1 MSLSDVLAAPI
12 PRANYRRVDTSTAI
26 PGLASK
32 RVGRK
37 GDVRFWRLYDEFS
50 REHTELEKLNT
61 PLARQEKGSPAAI
74 AAHEAWQVQLR
85 ITDAVARR
93 IATARTYTLEGMLAK
108 IQVTGFV
115 FDWVGRSF
123 QHDPDAA
130 ANPHWE
136 AAPRHYAPHSEEQ
149 LLIISLR
156 ADLLHLHTRGG
167 SR

>member
-1 MSLSDVLAAPI
+1 MQVVA
-12 PRANYRRVDTSTAI
+12 TSTA
-26 PGLASK
+26 PAQRLTAR
-32 RVGRK
+32 RVNFKTDPSIKAAAHRV
-37 GDVRFWRLYDEFS
+37 GDVRFWALYDTFS
-50 REHTELEKLNT
+50 HEHAKLTKLDT
-61 PLARQEKGSPAAI
+61 PLSRQEKGSPAAV
-74 AAHEAWQVQLR
+74 AAHEAWQEQLR

-108 IQVTGFV
+108 IQVAGFV
-115 FDWVGRSF
+115 FDWVGQSF

-156 ADLLHLHTRGG
+156 ADLLRLRARGG